1 VGFFV
6 GSGGNGLARGAREIV
21 ARIAAGAV
29 IDGLRFVDLKLEDF
43 AIYRFSLKNLFRNLE
58 EQ

>member
-1 VGFFV
+1 MV

-43 AIYRFSLKNLFRNLE
+43 AIYRFSLKNLFRKRE